1 MCGRMN
7 VSDHPGIRQLMKDLG
22 IPVYPEP
29 NSDLRPTQLLLAL
42 TGPDPS
48 DYETMQWGI
57 KPTWSKSLLIN
68 AKSETVSEKKTFS
81 GAFRERRCLI
91 PCSGWYEWKDEGG
104 PKKQK
109 YAFTHVNQ
117 GAFLMAGI
125 WFNHDGHNQVVT
137 LTTAP
142 QGQCKEIH
150 ARMPVIIQPQDLNF
164 WFNGTDNELTPLMS
178 SHAEDSILIEKTF

>member
-7 VSDHPGIRQLMKDLG
+7 VSDHPGIRELMKDLG

-42 TGPDPS
+42 TGPNPS
-48 DYETMQWGI
+48 DYETMRWGI

-68 AKSETVSEKKTFS
+68 AKSESVSEKKTFS

-109 YAFTHVNQ
+109 YAFTHVDQ

-125 WFNHDGHNQVVT
+125 WFTHEGHNQLVT
-137 LTTAP
+137 LTTAS

-150 ARMPVIIQPQDLNF
+150 ARMPVIIEPNDLGY
-164 WFNGTDNELTPLMS
+164 WFSAAELKIEPLTS
-178 SHAEDSILIEKTF
+178 VIDESCIKIEKDF